1 MAPQR
6 EGVGDMGLS
15 RRSLCGLMGVWLVAC
30 GDAVPHGPGVTSGD
44 ILSKGSSPKASQ
56 VRVALIMKTLTNPFF
71 IEMEKGARRAQQ
83 ESGIDLQVKT
93 ATQETSIEQ
102 QIQLVEEE
110 IKARASAIVI
120 APGDS
125 VRLVPVLQ
133 RAQDAGIRIVNI
145 DNRLDPRT
153 IVASGMQPVPFISVD
168 NALAAY
174 EVTRLITRNVNTPT
188 EALVVEGIR
197 TADNAEQRKQGALRA
212 FAENSQVR
220 VVASESANWKIDE
233 AYQLA
238 KALFKAHPRAALVF
252 CANDMMAIGV
262 IKHVQDM
269 GLRHVRVVGF
279 DALKEA
285 RAAIQAGQLVAT
297 VDQQADQQGYLGV
310 TTALRLLK
318 GEVPPMEILVPARV
332 VTAASLP

>member
-1 MAPQR
+1 MVFSRRAVVMA
-6 EGVGDMGLS
+6 MGL
-15 RRSLCGLMGVWLVAC
+15 GLVAC
-30 GDAVPHGPGVTSGD
+30 GDSAQKGPGLSSGD
-44 ILSKGSSPKASQ
+44 ILSKGSSPTASQ

-110 IKARASAIVI
+110 IKAKASAIVI

-125 VRLVPVLQ
+125 VRLVPVLK

-145 DNRLDPRT
+145 DNRLDPQT

-174 EVTRLITRNVNTPT
+174 EVTRLITRNVSTPT

-233 AYQLA
+233 AHQLA
-238 KALFKAHPRAALVF
+238 KALFKAHPRATLVF

-262 IKHVQDM
+262 IKHVQDL
-269 GLRHVRVVGF
+269 GLRHVQIVGF

-318 GEVPPMEILVPARV
+318 GEVPPLEILVPARV
-332 VTAASLP
+332 VTAATLP